1 MNILSAIGALILLI
15 VMLPDLISWWDA
27 GLTATQQRLVA
38 NHMLMVTQAARQY
51 VNRHQDT
58 LLAQAQA
65 ASGPTVGI
73 RELVDEGFLPDGF
86 QPRNPWLQE
95 YQIHVRQ
102 PQAGTLQAIVLTTG
116 GRDNE
121 TDKFRNVTVPGAA
134 ALVGGAGGF
143 VPSGVLPGQT
153 ENMLQGAGNG
163 WSLDLGSVG
172 IPSPGSGHLGAVS
185 SYDSSALGQ
194 DFLYRVAVPGQ
205 PELNAMQTELDMT
218 DHAIRHVSE
227 LQFEARDITDESCT
241 SVEEQGRVFLDS
253 VQGLYLCRNN
263 SLEIIG
269 DSGNSVPLKNV
280 TVAKNGDR
288 ISKPVC
294 APGTG
299 TAPAIFTAPSIAEAG
314 PEAPPLTSFQT
325 WATSLS
331 DTEWQ
336 VHMRV
341 QTGNKR
347 LDGADSEGWVY
358 PAEDYGRIMV
368 LSMCVKQT
376 VEDVTP

>member
-134 ALVGGAGGF
+134 ALEGGAGG
-143 VPSGVLPGQT
+143 
-153 ENMLQGAGNG
+153 
-163 WSLDLGSVG
+163 
-172 IPSPGSGHLGAVS
+172 
-185 SYDSSALGQ
+185 
-194 DFLYRVAVPGQ
+194 
-205 PELNAMQTELDMT
+205 
-218 DHAIRHVSE
+218 
-227 LQFEARDITDESCT
+227 
-241 SVEEQGRVFLDS
+241 
-253 VQGLYLCRNN
+253 
-263 SLEIIG
+263 
-269 DSGNSVPLKNV
+269 
-280 TVAKNGDR
+280 
-288 ISKPVC
+288 
-294 APGTG
+294 
-299 TAPAIFTAPSIAEAG
+299 
-314 PEAPPLTSFQT
+314 
-325 WATSLS
+325 
-331 DTEWQ
+331 
-336 VHMRV
+336 
-341 QTGNKR
+341 
-347 LDGADSEGWVY
+347 
-358 PAEDYGRIMV
+358 
-368 LSMCVKQT
+368 
-376 VEDVTP
+376 

>member
-1 MNILSAIGALILLI
+1 MHLLGAIGAIILLI
-15 VMLPDLISWWDA
+15 IMMPGFLGWWES
-27 GLTATQQRLVA
+27 GHTATQQRIVA
-38 NHMLMVTQAARQY
+38 NHMTAVTRAARQY

-58 LLAQAQA
+58 LLTQAS
-65 ASGPTVGI
+65 ASAGPSVTI
-73 RELVDEGFLPDGF
+73 ADLINEGFLTEGF
-86 QPRNPWLQE
+86 QPRNAWLQE

-102 PQAGTLQAIVLTTG
+102 PQTGTLQAIVLTTG
-116 GRDNE
+116 GRNNE
-121 TDKFRNVTVPGAA
+121 TDKFRNVTIPGAA
-134 ALVGGAGGF
+134 ALVGGAGGY

-163 WSLDLGSVG
+163 WILDLGSVG
-172 IPSPGSGHLGAVS
+172 IASPGSGHLGAVS

-218 DHAIRHVSE
+218 DHAIRNVSE
-227 LQFEARDITDESCT
+227 LQFQEREITDEACAAP
-241 SVEEQGRVFLDS
+241 EDQGRVFLDS
-253 VQGLYLCRNN
+253 VQGLYICRNN

-269 DSGNSVPLKNV
+269 DSGNSTPLKNV
-280 TVAKNGDR
+280 TLAKNGDR
-288 ISKPVC
+288 ITKPVC
-294 APGTG
+294 APNTG
-299 TAPAIFTAPSIAEAG
+299 TAPAVFTSPSIAEAG

-347 LDGADSEGWVY
+347 LDGADGEGWIY
-358 PAEDYGRIMV
+358 PADDYGRIMV
-368 LSMCVKQT
+368 LTMCVKQET
-376 VEDVTP
+376 TTP